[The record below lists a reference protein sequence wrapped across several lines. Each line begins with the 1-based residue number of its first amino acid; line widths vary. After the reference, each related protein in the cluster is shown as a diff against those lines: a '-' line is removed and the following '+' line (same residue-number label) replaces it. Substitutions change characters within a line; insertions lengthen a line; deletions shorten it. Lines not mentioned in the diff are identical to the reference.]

1 MRSVA
6 RRNPRR
12 AQRRI
17 LPRTLQCRLPIQP
30 MIQSVIDVPNILLL
44 LHFCFIK
51 NIKSLMEEKT
61 FFTFEERSI
70 CIEFYVFLCIKHD
83 FVKVCSSAFD
93 AMMWKGCDDVGSCCK
108 HPTFLIVSA
117 RHQVQAQ
124 QIFDILL
131 LVFHFSIMVKDLCNV
146 PTSFYPES

>member
-12 AQRRI
+12 AQRCI

-51 NIKSLMEEKT
+51 NIQSLMEEKT
-61 FFTFEERSI
+61 FFLHLR
-70 CIEFYVFLCIKHD
+70 
-83 FVKVCSSAFD
+83 
-93 AMMWKGCDDVGSCCK
+93 KGLFASNFMFFMYQ
-108 HPTFLIVSA
+108 T
-117 RHQVQAQ
+117 
-124 QIFDILL
+124 
-131 LVFHFSIMVKDLCNV
+131 
-146 PTSFYPES
+146 

>member
-51 NIKSLMEEKT
+51 NIKSLMED
-61 FFTFEERSI
+61 FFFSFEERSI
-70 CIEFYVFLCIKHD
+70 CIEFYVFYVLNMTL
-83 FVKVCSSAFD
+83 SS
-93 AMMWKGCDDVGSCCK
+93 
-108 HPTFLIVSA
+108 
-117 RHQVQAQ
+117 
-124 QIFDILL
+124 
-131 LVFHFSIMVKDLCNV
+131 N
-146 PTSFYPES
+146 